1 MDIDVVFQIPEF
13 VKTASADLLDVHQ
26 EDALV
31 ISGYRIDNPA
41 AAWTTAA
48 TLRKLAMEDPAFF
61 PEPRLEAMVKQ
72 ACDLFCITDDSFHL
86 NPVNFDK
93 VMVKVANE
101 SALFTVGNNEDYVEV
116 VGELLHKR
124 ASASYGFCAKCAQD
138 LLSLGRDRGYELPEN
153 SEIALRKLAGDLP
166 VDFERGAKEVDKR
179 CRYARNVGMDKEAS
193 ILQKFADICRNSK
206 LESVVPHIIESL
218 DDFDRSCRV
227 LTKSATADLIFPE
240 DAFYMTP
247 AEYIRKK
254 ANDDMSI
261 GDGMSIKRGVLM
273 SQDAKDNI
281 RKWAFDCGYSLPD
294 NPSPEEI
301 VGLVSRMPESLKKEF
316 VGGL

>member
-13 VKTASADLLDVHQ
+13 VKTASADLLDVNQ

-41 AAWTTAA
+41 ATWTTAA
-48 TLRKLAMEDPAFF
+48 TLRKMAMEDPSFF

-72 ACDLFCITDDSFHL
+72 ACDLFCITDDSFQL

-101 SALFTVGNNEDYVEV
+101 SALFTVGNNEDYEEV
-116 VGELLHKR
+116 VGDLLHKR
-124 ASASYGFCAKCAQD
+124 ASASYGFCSKCAQD
-138 LLSLGRDRGYELPEN
+138 LIKLGHDRGYELPEGK
-153 SEIALRKLAGDLP
+153 EMALRKLAGDLP
-166 VDFERGAKEVDKR
+166 VDFERGAAEVDKR
-179 CRYARNVGMDKEAS
+179 CKYARNAGMEKEAS
-193 ILQKFADICRNSK
+193 ILQKFSDICRSSN
-206 LESVVPHIIESL
+206 LASVVPHIIESL
-218 DDFDRSCRV
+218 DDFDRSCKV
-227 LTKSATADLIFPE
+227 LTKSATADMIFPE

-247 AEYIRKK
+247 AEYIQKQ
-254 ANDDMSI
+254 ANDDMTL
-261 GDGMSIKRGVLM
+261 GDGMSVKRGSLM
-273 SQDAKDNI
+273 TQDAKDNI

-301 VGLVSRMPESLKKEF
+301 VGLVSRMPESLKREF